1 MPRVLFIPVS
11 GARGTGEVQRCRIL
25 AEAAHSRDA
34 RVEPHFLLA
43 PGAPAVGFPVT
54 PLSDSPTRD
63 TRGVRAAIA
72 AQRPDLVVFDGNSR
86 VETQESARRAGART
100 LLVSSRPS
108 ARDRGFRTR
117 RMARLDAHWLV
128 GAELANEPPNWRERL
143 ARRLFP
149 RVAVRRFATLFA
161 PPPPGT
167 LERLR
172 ARHGLPETYA
182 LVCPGG
188 GRHRPGGRDAAEL
201 FGLAAADLAGR
212 GVPVVAVGTRAAPP
226 EGSLPPL
233 PNHELMALL
242 AGARLAVVG
251 GGSLVVQVLAV
262 GTPAVALPLTREQ
275 GARTRWLARA
285 GALREVLDTAAPA
298 LADAAL
304 DLYRDDARRAA
315 QGAAAQRLGLVNGLP
330 QAVDELAILVG
341 L

>member
-25 AEAAHSRDA
+25 AEAALARDA
-34 RVEPHFLLA
+34 RLEPHFLLA
-43 PGAPAVGFPVT
+43 PGGPPVGFPVT
-54 PLSDSPTRD
+54 PLRDTPTRD
-63 TRGVRAAIA
+63 TRGVCAAITA
-72 AQRPDLVVFDGNSR
+72 LRPDLVVFDGNSR

-108 ARDRGFRTR
+108 ARDRGFRAR

-128 GAELANEPPNWRERL
+128 GAELLNEAPNWRERL

-149 RVAVRRFATLFA
+149 GVAVRRFATLFA

-172 ARHGLPETYA
+172 ERHGLPAEYA
-182 LVCPGG
+182 IVCPGG

-201 FGLAAADLAGR
+201 FGLAAADLARR

-242 AGARLAVVG
+242 AGARLGVVG

-275 GARTRWLARA
+275 RARTRWLAGA
-285 GALREVLDTAAPA
+285 GALREVLDTAVPA
-298 LADAAL
+298 LAEAAL
-304 DLYRDDARRAA
+304 ALYREDERRTAQRAA
-315 QGAAAQRLGLVNGLP
+315 ARRLGLVNGLP
-330 QAVDELAILVG
+330 QALDDFATLVG
-341 L
+341 R